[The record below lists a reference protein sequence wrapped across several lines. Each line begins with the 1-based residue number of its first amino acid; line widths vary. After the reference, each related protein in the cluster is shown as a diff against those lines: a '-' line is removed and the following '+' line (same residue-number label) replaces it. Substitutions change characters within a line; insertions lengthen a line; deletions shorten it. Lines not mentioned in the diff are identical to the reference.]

1 MSLVIRH
8 PCLIV
13 RMADAAPAR
22 RRFVARRGS
31 CGVTFEVG
39 GCPMRTHALR
49 LECSGFVAS
58 DAAPQASVYA
68 MATAIEH

>member
-1 MSLVIRH
+1 
-8 PCLIV
+8 
-13 RMADAAPAR
+13 
-22 RRFVARRGS
+22 
-31 CGVTFEVG
+31 
-39 GCPMRTHALR
+39 MRTHALR